1 MADRNLNIR
10 VAFSAL
16 NNMSR
21 PVNAARQSAAALA
34 SQINQ
39 TKTSIKGL
47 ERQATSF
54 DRLTAANK
62 KTTEQLAQ
70 AKEQA
75 RQMAAAYGPLR
86 QRSAEQVAAL
96 NQQRVA
102 IRQLTQQQKGEQTQL
117 NQLRASFY
125 SEGIAISSASRAT
138 EQINQRTAQYNRQ
151 LAEQQRRLD
160 AVNQAQARYSRAK
173 ETGEKM
179 MSGGMKT
186 AAVGAATL
194 APVAAA
200 VKSYSSLEDAMKGVA
215 KQVNGLRDDSG
226 NRTPQYEEMQ
236 RAIMDA
242 SEKLPMANGAVD
254 YAALVEGGARMG
266 VANSDDPWEK
276 QKADLLAFASMA
288 AKASVAFEL
297 PADQLSESLG
307 KIAGLY
313 KIPTQNIEQL
323 GDAINYLDD
332 NAKSK
337 GSDIIDVLQRVGG
350 LASQLDY
357 KQAAALGSTFLTLGS
372 PAEVAASA
380 TNAMVRELSIA
391 TVQSDKFL
399 GALDEIGVNAERVQ
413 KSMSVD
419 AMGTII
425 SVLEASKKL
434 APDKQVANLTQIFGK
449 EFGDDAQK
457 LANNLPELRR
467 QIELTQGAAAKGSM
481 NRESDINKA
490 SLSAQWQL
498 TKTGAVNA
506 FSSAGETLREP
517 LMDIMLTVSKVVGSV
532 RRWVEANPAL
542 VGSIMKVTAAIGAL
556 LVVVGGLMLSIGA
569 VLGPMALVRL
579 SFTTLAGSGGVT
591 PLIGSLG
598 KLSSTLRGL
607 IPSLSGVGRSIKD
620 WPALFRSAASGITQF
635 SKQAIGGL
643 NTALMALSR
652 GAVAAGQGLFT
663 LFTRPMTAITW
674 LGNGLRTLATSG
686 FGALLNVGRTVM
698 MALGGGLSL
707 LLSPIG
713 ILVIALSAAAIA
725 VIKFWEPIKAF
736 FTGFYT
742 GLMSGLQ
749 PLTSAFSTAF
759 APLAPLFDSIGNAV
773 GGVWEWFTKL
783 FEPIQ
788 FSNEALA
795 SCTSAG
801 ETFGKVVGNAL
812 SALTPIIEGIA
823 RGIGWV
829 LEKLGAIPDATKA
842 AQQAAESMHKDPVV
856 WEWDPQQKKMVKK
869 GWNWSP
875 KDDQQKKTN
884 QKQQQAIDQQKKQ
897 ESLINSLKGPANIV
911 PKMSSSLDKI
921 ATNTTEKKDG
931 PGEIVFKNK
940 QPYIPIRGGYSE
952 PLKQAQRQLPSLT
965 DWVTQQAGSLI
976 ASVTPWQVEK
986 PAARV
991 PVSASPSAASVA
1003 ALMPAPGG
1011 DVYNLSF
1018 DFSGQKLDEESIIRR
1033 VREELALAKQQA
1045 DRRKRS
1051 QLIDHV

>member
-96 NQQRVA
+96 NQQRAA

-179 MSGGMKT
+179 TSGGMKT

-254 YAALVEGGARMG
+254 YASLVEGGARMG
-266 VANSDDPWEK
+266 VANSDDPWQK
-276 QKADLLAFASMA
+276 QKADLLSFASMA

-357 KQAAALGSTFLTLGS
+357 KQAAALGSTFLTLGT

-391 TVQSDKFL
+391 TVQGKNFMQGLDAL
-399 GALDEIGVNAERVQ
+399 GLSAEKVQ

-434 APDKQVANLTQIFGK
+434 APDQQVANLTQIFGK

-506 FSSAGETLREP
+506 FSSAGETLRDP

-556 LVVVGGLMLSIGA
+556 LVVMGGLMLSIGA

-579 SFTTLAGSGGVT
+579 SFTSLAGEGGIARLTGGVMRLGGAFQWLAGSPMQALLSAGRMVFG
-591 PLIGSLG
+591 PLI
-598 KLSSTLRGL
+598 TLLAGISAPVWGL
-607 IPSLSGVGRSIKD
+607 I
-620 WPALFRSAASGITQF
+620 ALF
-635 SKQAIGGL
+635 
-643 NTALMALSR
+643 
-652 GAVAAGQGLFT
+652 
-663 LFTRPMTAITW
+663 
-674 LGNGLRTLATSG
+674 
-686 FGALLNVGRTVM
+686 
-698 MALGGGLSL
+698 
-707 LLSPIG
+707 
-713 ILVIALSAAAIA
+713 AAAAVA
-725 VIKFWEPIKAF
+725 VIKFWEPIQAF
-736 FTGFYT
+736 FTGFFNGIMT
-742 GLMSGLQ
+742 GLQ
-749 PLTSAFSTAF
+749 PVFDAFNAVF
-759 APLAPLFDSIGNAV
+759 APLAPIFDAIGSAIS
-773 GGVWEWFTKL
+773 GVWDWFTKL
-783 FEPIQ
+783 LEPIK
-788 FSNEALA
+788 FSSDALET
-795 SCTSAG
+795 CTTVG
-801 ETFGKVVGNAL
+801 ETFGRVLGTAISGLLWPLQKL
-812 SALTPIIEGIA
+812 MEGV
-823 RGIGWV
+823 GWV
-829 LEKLGAIPDATKA
+829 LEKLDLIPAGLDAANAK
-842 AQQAAESMHKDPVV
+842 AESLKKDPVV

-869 GWNWSP
+869 DWHWSP
-875 KDDQQKKTN
+875 DKPN
-884 QKQQQAIDQQKKQ
+884 QPKPPKPPITPKPVGIPDLMGAPN
-897 ESLINSLKGPANIV
+897 LT
-911 PKMSSSLDKI
+911 PKMSKSLDKI
-921 ATNTTEKKDG
+921 ADNTGKMAAKDG

-965 DWVTQQAGSLI
+965 DWVTQQTGSLI

-1011 DVYNLSF
+1011 DVYNLNF
-1018 DFSGQKLDEESIIRR
+1018 DFSGQKLDEETIIRR

-1051 QLIDHV
+1051 QLTDHV

>member
-96 NQQRVA
+96 NQQRAA

-179 MSGGMKT
+179 TSGGMKT

-266 VANSDDPWEK
+266 VANSDDPWQK

-399 GALDEIGVNAERVQ
+399 GALDEIGVNAEKVQ

-481 NRESDINKA
+481 NRESDINKD

-556 LVVVGGLMLSIGA
+556 LVVVGGLMLTIGA

-663 LFTRPMTAITW
+663 IFARPMTAITW

-725 VIKFWEPIKAF
+725 VIKFREPIKAF

-788 FSNEALA
+788 FSSEALA

-991 PVSASPSAASVA
+991 PVSVSPSASSVA

-1011 DVYNLSF
+1011 DVYNLNF
-1018 DFSGQKLDEESIIRR
+1018 DFSGQKLDEETIIRR

-1051 QLIDHV
+1051 QLTDHV

>member
-96 NQQRVA
+96 NQQRAA

-399 GALDEIGVNAERVQ
+399 GALDEIGVNAEKVQ

-579 SFTTLAGSGGVT
+579 SFTTLAGEGGIARLTGGVMRLGGAFQWLAGSPMQALLSAGRMVFG
-591 PLIGSLG
+591 PLI
-598 KLSSTLRGL
+598 TLLAGISAPVWGL
-607 IPSLSGVGRSIKD
+607 I
-620 WPALFRSAASGITQF
+620 ALF
-635 SKQAIGGL
+635 
-643 NTALMALSR
+643 
-652 GAVAAGQGLFT
+652 
-663 LFTRPMTAITW
+663 
-674 LGNGLRTLATSG
+674 
-686 FGALLNVGRTVM
+686 
-698 MALGGGLSL
+698 
-707 LLSPIG
+707 
-713 ILVIALSAAAIA
+713 AAAAVA
-725 VIKFWEPIKAF
+725 VIKFWEPIQAF
-736 FTGFYT
+736 FTGFFNGIMT
-742 GLMSGLQ
+742 GLQ
-749 PLTSAFSTAF
+749 PVFDAFNAVF
-759 APLAPLFDSIGNAV
+759 APLAPIFDAIGSAIS
-773 GGVWEWFTKL
+773 GVWDWFTKL
-783 FEPIQ
+783 LEPIK
-788 FSNEALA
+788 FSSDALET
-795 SCTSAG
+795 CTTVG
-801 ETFGKVVGNAL
+801 ETFGRVLGTAISGLLWPLQKL
-812 SALTPIIEGIA
+812 MEGV
-823 RGIGWV
+823 GWV
-829 LEKLGAIPDATKA
+829 LEKLDLIPAGLDAANAK
-842 AQQAAESMHKDPVV
+842 AESLKKDPVV

-869 GWNWSP
+869 DWHWSP
-875 KDDQQKKTN
+875 DKPN
-884 QKQQQAIDQQKKQ
+884 QPKPPKPPITPKPVGIPDLMGAPN
-897 ESLINSLKGPANIV
+897 LT
-911 PKMSSSLDKI
+911 PKMSKSLDKI
-921 ATNTTEKKDG
+921 ADNTGKMAAKDG

-1011 DVYNLSF
+1011 DVYNLNF
-1018 DFSGQKLDEESIIRR
+1018 DFSGQKLDEETIIRR

-1051 QLIDHV
+1051 QLTDNV

>member
-96 NQQRVA
+96 NQQRAA

-125 SEGIAISSASRAT
+125 SEGIAIRSASRAT

-276 QKADLLAFASMA
+276 QKADLLSFASMA

-399 GALDEIGVNAERVQ
+399 GALDEIGVNAEKVQ

-506 FSSAGETLREP
+506 LSSAGETLREP

-556 LVVVGGLMLSIGA
+556 LVVVGGLMLTIGA

-663 LFTRPMTAITW
+663 LITRPMTAITW

-783 FEPIQ
+783 FEPIH
-788 FSNEALA
+788 FSSEALA

-991 PVSASPSAASVA
+991 PVSVSPSASSVA

-1011 DVYNLSF
+1011 DVYNLNF
-1018 DFSGQKLDEESIIRR
+1018 DFSGQKLDEETIIRR

-1051 QLIDHV
+1051 QLTDHV

>member
-21 PVNAARQSAAALA
+21 PVNAARQSAAALT

-96 NQQRVA
+96 NQQRAA

-276 QKADLLAFASMA
+276 QKADLLAFAGMA

-357 KQAAALGSTFLTLGS
+357 KQAAALGSTFLTLGT

-391 TVQSDKFL
+391 TVQGKNFMQGLDAL
-399 GALDEIGVNAERVQ
+399 GLSAEKVQ

-434 APDKQVANLTQIFGK
+434 APDQQVANLTQIFGK

-506 FSSAGETLREP
+506 FSSAGETLRDP

-579 SFTTLAGSGGVT
+579 SFTTLAGEGGIARLTGGVMRLGGAFQWLAGSPMQALLSAGRMVFG
-591 PLIGSLG
+591 PLI
-598 KLSSTLRGL
+598 TLLAGISAPVWGL
-607 IPSLSGVGRSIKD
+607 I
-620 WPALFRSAASGITQF
+620 ALF
-635 SKQAIGGL
+635 
-643 NTALMALSR
+643 
-652 GAVAAGQGLFT
+652 
-663 LFTRPMTAITW
+663 
-674 LGNGLRTLATSG
+674 
-686 FGALLNVGRTVM
+686 
-698 MALGGGLSL
+698 
-707 LLSPIG
+707 
-713 ILVIALSAAAIA
+713 AAAAVA
-725 VIKFWEPIKAF
+725 VIKFWQPIKAF
-736 FTGFYT
+736 FSGFFT
-742 GLMSGLQ
+742 GLMAGLQ
-749 PLTSAFSTAF
+749 PITQAFNAVF
-759 APLAPLFDSIGNAV
+759 APLAPIFDSIGNAIS
-773 GGVWEWFTKL
+773 GVWEWFTKL
-783 FEPIQ
+783 LEPIQ
-788 FSNEALA
+788 FSSEALA

-801 ETFGKVVGNAL
+801 ETFGKVVGGAI
-812 SALTPIIEGIA
+812 SALTLPIQAVAKGL
-823 RGIGWV
+823 GWI
-829 LEKLGAIPDATKA
+829 LEKLGAIPDAAKA
-842 AQQAAESMHKDPVV
+842 AQQVAQQMTPEAVNNLADRVNAFSGDVQAVAKESKKAEEK
-856 WEWDPQQKKMVKK
+856 
-869 GWNWSP
+869 
-875 KDDQQKKTN
+875 KKT
-884 QKQQQAIDQQKKQ
+884 DEQKKQ
-897 ESLINSLKGPANIV
+897 DNLINSLKGPANIV

-940 QPYIPIRGGYSE
+940 QSYIPIRGGYSE

-1011 DVYNLSF
+1011 DVYHLNF
-1018 DFSGQKLDEESIIRR
+1018 DFSGQKLDEETIIRR

>member
-788 FSNEALA
+788 FSSEALA

>member
-96 NQQRVA
+96 NQQRAA

-276 QKADLLAFASMA
+276 QKADLLSFASMA

-357 KQAAALGSTFLTLGS
+357 RQAAALGSTFLTLGS

-399 GALDEIGVNAERVQ
+399 GALDEIGVNAEKVQ

-579 SFTTLAGSGGVT
+579 SFTTLAGEGGIARLTGGVMRLGGAFQWLAGSPMQALLSVGRMVFG
-591 PLIGSLG
+591 PLI
-598 KLSSTLRGL
+598 TLLAGISAPVWGL
-607 IPSLSGVGRSIKD
+607 I
-620 WPALFRSAASGITQF
+620 ALF
-635 SKQAIGGL
+635 
-643 NTALMALSR
+643 
-652 GAVAAGQGLFT
+652 
-663 LFTRPMTAITW
+663 
-674 LGNGLRTLATSG
+674 
-686 FGALLNVGRTVM
+686 
-698 MALGGGLSL
+698 
-707 LLSPIG
+707 
-713 ILVIALSAAAIA
+713 AAAAVA
-725 VIKFWEPIKAF
+725 VIKFWQPIKAF
-736 FTGFYT
+736 FSGFFT
-742 GLMSGLQ
+742 GLMAGLQ
-749 PLTSAFSTAF
+749 PITQAFNAVF
-759 APLAPLFDSIGNAV
+759 APLAPIFNSIGNAIS
-773 GGVWEWFTKL
+773 GVWEWFTKL
-783 FEPIQ
+783 LEPIQ
-788 FSNEALA
+788 FSSEALA

-801 ETFGKVVGNAL
+801 ETFGKVVGAAI
-812 SALTPIIEGIA
+812 SALTLPIQAVAKGL
-823 RGIGWV
+823 GWI
-829 LEKLGAIPDATKA
+829 LEKLGAIPDAAKA
-842 AQQAAESMHKDPVV
+842 AQQVAQQMTPEAVNNLADRVNAFSGDVQAVAKESKKAEEK
-856 WEWDPQQKKMVKK
+856 
-869 GWNWSP
+869 
-875 KDDQQKKTN
+875 KKT
-884 QKQQQAIDQQKKQ
+884 DEQKKQ
-897 ESLINSLKGPANIV
+897 DNLINSLKGPANIV
-911 PKMSSSLDKI
+911 PKMSTSLDKI

-1011 DVYNLSF
+1011 DVYNLNF
-1018 DFSGQKLDEESIIRR
+1018 DFSGQKLDEETIIRR

-1051 QLIDHV
+1051 QLTDHV

>member
-1 MADRNLNIR
+1 
-10 VAFSAL
+10 
-16 NNMSR
+16 
-21 PVNAARQSAAALA
+21 
-34 SQINQ
+34 
-39 TKTSIKGL
+39 
-47 ERQATSF
+47 
-54 DRLTAANK
+54 
-62 KTTEQLAQ
+62 
-70 AKEQA
+70 
-75 RQMAAAYGPLR
+75 MAAAYGPLR

-96 NQQRVA
+96 NQQRAA

-194 APVAAA
+194 VPVAAA

-266 VANSDDPWEK
+266 VANSDDPWQK
-276 QKADLLAFASMA
+276 QKADLLSFASMA

-357 KQAAALGSTFLTLGS
+357 KQAAALGSTFLTLGT

-391 TVQSDKFL
+391 TVQGKNFMQGLDAL
-399 GALDEIGVNAERVQ
+399 GLSAEKVQ

-434 APDKQVANLTQIFGK
+434 APDQQVANLTQIFGK

-506 FSSAGETLREP
+506 FSSAGETLRDP

-556 LVVVGGLMLSIGA
+556 LVVMGGLMLSIGA

-579 SFTTLAGSGGVT
+579 SFTSLAGEGGIARLTGGVMRLGGAFQWLAGSPMQALLSAGRMVFG
-591 PLIGSLG
+591 PLI
-598 KLSSTLRGL
+598 TLLAGISAPVWGL
-607 IPSLSGVGRSIKD
+607 I
-620 WPALFRSAASGITQF
+620 ALFA
-635 SKQAIGGL
+635 
-643 NTALMALSR
+643 
-652 GAVAAGQGLFT
+652 AVA
-663 LFTRPMTAITW
+663 
-674 LGNGLRTLATSG
+674 
-686 FGALLNVGRTVM
+686 V
-698 MALGGGLSL
+698 
-707 LLSPIG
+707 
-713 ILVIALSAAAIA
+713 A
-725 VIKFWEPIKAF
+725 VIKFWQPIKAF
-736 FTGFYT
+736 FSGFFT
-742 GLMSGLQ
+742 GLMAGLQ
-749 PLTSAFSTAF
+749 PITQSFNAVF
-759 APLAPLFDSIGNAV
+759 APLAPIFNSIGNAIS
-773 GGVWEWFTKL
+773 GVWEWFTKL
-783 FEPIQ
+783 LEPIQ
-788 FSNEALA
+788 FSSEALA

-801 ETFGKVVGNAL
+801 ETFGKVVGAAI
-812 SALTPIIEGIA
+812 SALTLPIQAVAKGL
-823 RGIGWV
+823 GWI
-829 LEKLGAIPDATKA
+829 LEKLGAIPDAAKA
-842 AQQAAESMHKDPVV
+842 AQQVAQQMTPEAVNNLADRVNAFSGDVQAVAKESKKAEEK
-856 WEWDPQQKKMVKK
+856 
-869 GWNWSP
+869 
-875 KDDQQKKTN
+875 KKT
-884 QKQQQAIDQQKKQ
+884 DEQKKQ
-897 ESLINSLKGPANIV
+897 DNLINSLKGPANIV
-911 PKMSSSLDKI
+911 PKMSNSLDKI

-986 PAARV
+986 PAARM

-1011 DVYNLSF
+1011 DVYNFNF
-1018 DFSGQKLDEESIIRR
+1018 DFSGQKLDEETIIRR

-1051 QLIDHV
+1051 QLTDHV

>member
-86 QRSAEQVAAL
+86 QRSAEQVSAL
-96 NQQRVA
+96 NQQRAA

-179 MSGGMKT
+179 TSGGMKT

-266 VANSDDPWEK
+266 VANSDDPWQK
-276 QKADLLAFASMA
+276 QKADLLSFASMA

-357 KQAAALGSTFLTLGS
+357 KQAAALGSTFLTLGT

-391 TVQSDKFL
+391 TVQGKNFMQGLDAL
-399 GALDEIGVNAERVQ
+399 GLSAEKVQ

-434 APDKQVANLTQIFGK
+434 APDQQVANLTQIFGK

-506 FSSAGETLREP
+506 FSSAGETLRDP

-556 LVVVGGLMLSIGA
+556 LVVMGGLMLSIGA

-579 SFTTLAGSGGVT
+579 SFTSLAGEGGIARLTGGVMRLGGAFQWLAGSPMQALLSAGRMVFG
-591 PLIGSLG
+591 PLI
-598 KLSSTLRGL
+598 TLLAGISAPVWGL
-607 IPSLSGVGRSIKD
+607 I
-620 WPALFRSAASGITQF
+620 ALFA
-635 SKQAIGGL
+635 
-643 NTALMALSR
+643 
-652 GAVAAGQGLFT
+652 AVA
-663 LFTRPMTAITW
+663 
-674 LGNGLRTLATSG
+674 
-686 FGALLNVGRTVM
+686 V
-698 MALGGGLSL
+698 
-707 LLSPIG
+707 
-713 ILVIALSAAAIA
+713 A
-725 VIKFWEPIKAF
+725 VIKFWQPIKAF
-736 FTGFYT
+736 FSGFFT
-742 GLMSGLQ
+742 GLMAGLQ
-749 PLTSAFSTAF
+749 PITQSFNAVF
-759 APLAPLFDSIGNAV
+759 APLAPIFNSIGNAIS
-773 GGVWEWFTKL
+773 GVWEWFTKL
-783 FEPIQ
+783 LEPIQ
-788 FSNEALA
+788 FSSEALA

-801 ETFGKVVGNAL
+801 ETFGKVVGAAI
-812 SALTPIIEGIA
+812 SALTLPIQAVAKGL
-823 RGIGWV
+823 GWI
-829 LEKLGAIPDATKA
+829 LEKLGAIPDAAKA
-842 AQQAAESMHKDPVV
+842 AQQVAQQMTPEAVNNLADRVNAFSGDVQAVAKESKKAEEK
-856 WEWDPQQKKMVKK
+856 
-869 GWNWSP
+869 
-875 KDDQQKKTN
+875 KKT
-884 QKQQQAIDQQKKQ
+884 DEQKKQ
-897 ESLINSLKGPANIV
+897 DNLINSLKGPANIV
-911 PKMSSSLDKI
+911 PKMSNSLDKI

-986 PAARV
+986 PAARM

-1011 DVYNLSF
+1011 DVYNLNF
-1018 DFSGQKLDEESIIRR
+1018 DFSGQKLDEETIIRR

-1051 QLIDHV
+1051 QLTDHV

>member
-47 ERQATSF
+47 ERQAASF

-86 QRSAEQVAAL
+86 QRSVEQVAAL
-96 NQQRVA
+96 NQQRAA

-266 VANSDDPWEK
+266 VANSDDPWQK
-276 QKADLLAFASMA
+276 QKADLLSFASMA

-357 KQAAALGSTFLTLGS
+357 RQAAALGSTFLTLGT

-391 TVQSDKFL
+391 TVQGKNFMQGLDAL
-399 GALDEIGVNAERVQ
+399 GLSAEKVQ

-434 APDKQVANLTQIFGK
+434 APDQQVANLTQIFGK

-506 FSSAGETLREP
+506 FSSAGETLRDP

-579 SFTTLAGSGGVT
+579 SFTTLAGEGGIARLTGGVMRLGGAFQWLAGSPMQSLLSVGRMVFG
-591 PLIGSLG
+591 PLI
-598 KLSSTLRGL
+598 TLLAGISAPVWGL
-607 IPSLSGVGRSIKD
+607 I
-620 WPALFRSAASGITQF
+620 ALFA
-635 SKQAIGGL
+635 
-643 NTALMALSR
+643 
-652 GAVAAGQGLFT
+652 AVA
-663 LFTRPMTAITW
+663 
-674 LGNGLRTLATSG
+674 
-686 FGALLNVGRTVM
+686 V
-698 MALGGGLSL
+698 
-707 LLSPIG
+707 
-713 ILVIALSAAAIA
+713 A
-725 VIKFWEPIKAF
+725 VIKFWQPIKAF
-736 FTGFYT
+736 FSGFFT
-742 GLMSGLQ
+742 GLMAGLQ
-749 PLTSAFSTAF
+749 PITQAFNAVF
-759 APLAPLFDSIGNAV
+759 APLAPIFDSIGNAIS
-773 GGVWEWFTKL
+773 GVWEWFTKL
-783 FEPIQ
+783 LEPIQ
-788 FSNEALA
+788 FSSEALA

-801 ETFGKVVGNAL
+801 ETFGKVVGAAI
-812 SALTPIIEGIA
+812 SALTLPIQGVA
-823 RGIGWV
+823 KGLGWI
-829 LEKLGAIPDATKA
+829 LEKLGAIPDAAKA
-842 AQQAAESMHKDPVV
+842 AQQVAQQMTPEAVNNLADRFTTFAGDVQAITKESKKAEEK
-856 WEWDPQQKKMVKK
+856 
-869 GWNWSP
+869 
-875 KDDQQKKTN
+875 KKT
-884 QKQQQAIDQQKKQ
+884 DEQKKQ
-897 ESLINSLKGPANIV
+897 DNLINSLKGPANIV

-952 PLKQAQRQLPSLT
+952 PLKQAQHQLPSLT
-965 DWVTQQAGSLI
+965 DWVTQQTGSLI

-1003 ALMPAPGG
+1003 ALMPAQGG
-1011 DVYNLSF
+1011 DMFNIEINI
-1018 DFSGQKLDEESIIRR
+1018 SGSGMDDQKLAQRI
-1033 VREELALAKQQA
+1033 REELTIAIQQA

-1051 QLIDHV
+1051 QLTDHA

>member
-96 NQQRVA
+96 NQQRAA

-179 MSGGMKT
+179 MSWGMKT

-194 APVAAA
+194 VPVAAA

-266 VANSDDPWEK
+266 VANSDDPWQK
-276 QKADLLAFASMA
+276 QKADLLSFASMA

-357 KQAAALGSTFLTLGS
+357 KQAAALGSTFLTLGT

-391 TVQSDKFL
+391 TVQGKNFMQGLDAL
-399 GALDEIGVNAERVQ
+399 GLSAEKVQ

-434 APDKQVANLTQIFGK
+434 APDQQVANLTQIFGK

-506 FSSAGETLREP
+506 FSSAGETLRDP

-556 LVVVGGLMLSIGA
+556 LVVMGGLMLSIGA

-579 SFTTLAGSGGVT
+579 SFTSLAGEGGIARLTGGVMRLGGAFQWLAGSPMQALLSAGRMVFG
-591 PLIGSLG
+591 PLI
-598 KLSSTLRGL
+598 TLLAGISAPVWGL
-607 IPSLSGVGRSIKD
+607 I
-620 WPALFRSAASGITQF
+620 ALFA
-635 SKQAIGGL
+635 
-643 NTALMALSR
+643 
-652 GAVAAGQGLFT
+652 AVA
-663 LFTRPMTAITW
+663 
-674 LGNGLRTLATSG
+674 
-686 FGALLNVGRTVM
+686 V
-698 MALGGGLSL
+698 
-707 LLSPIG
+707 
-713 ILVIALSAAAIA
+713 A
-725 VIKFWEPIKAF
+725 VIKFWQPIKAF
-736 FTGFYT
+736 FSGFFT
-742 GLMSGLQ
+742 GLMAGLQ
-749 PLTSAFSTAF
+749 PITQSFNAVF
-759 APLAPLFDSIGNAV
+759 APLAPIFNSIGNAIS
-773 GGVWEWFTKL
+773 GVWEWFTKL
-783 FEPIQ
+783 LEPIQ
-788 FSNEALA
+788 FSSEALA

-801 ETFGKVVGNAL
+801 ETFGKVVGAAI
-812 SALTPIIEGIA
+812 SALTLPIQAVAKGL
-823 RGIGWV
+823 GWI
-829 LEKLGAIPDATKA
+829 LEKLGAIPDAAKA
-842 AQQAAESMHKDPVV
+842 AQQVAQQMTPEAVNNLADRVNAFSGDVQAVAKESKKAEEK
-856 WEWDPQQKKMVKK
+856 
-869 GWNWSP
+869 
-875 KDDQQKKTN
+875 KKT
-884 QKQQQAIDQQKKQ
+884 DEQKKQ
-897 ESLINSLKGPANIV
+897 DNLINSLKGPANIV
-911 PKMSSSLDKI
+911 PKMSNSLDKI

-965 DWVTQQAGSLI
+965 DWVTQQTGSLI

-1011 DVYNLSF
+1011 DVYNLNF
-1018 DFSGQKLDEESIIRR
+1018 DFSGQKLDEETIIRR

-1051 QLIDHV
+1051 QLTDHV

>member
-96 NQQRVA
+96 NQQRAA

-357 KQAAALGSTFLTLGS
+357 KQAAALGSTFLTLGT

-391 TVQSDKFL
+391 TVQGKNFMQGLDAL
-399 GALDEIGVNAERVQ
+399 GLSAEKVQ

-434 APDKQVANLTQIFGK
+434 APDQQVANLTQIFGK

-579 SFTTLAGSGGVT
+579 SFTTLAGEGGIARLTGGVMRLGGAFQWLAGSPMQALLSAGRMVFG
-591 PLIGSLG
+591 PLI
-598 KLSSTLRGL
+598 TLLAGISAPVWGL
-607 IPSLSGVGRSIKD
+607 I
-620 WPALFRSAASGITQF
+620 ALF
-635 SKQAIGGL
+635 
-643 NTALMALSR
+643 
-652 GAVAAGQGLFT
+652 
-663 LFTRPMTAITW
+663 
-674 LGNGLRTLATSG
+674 
-686 FGALLNVGRTVM
+686 
-698 MALGGGLSL
+698 
-707 LLSPIG
+707 
-713 ILVIALSAAAIA
+713 AAAAVA
-725 VIKFWEPIKAF
+725 VIKFWEPIQAF
-736 FTGFYT
+736 FTGFFNGIMT
-742 GLMSGLQ
+742 GLQ
-749 PLTSAFSTAF
+749 PVLDAFNAVF
-759 APLAPLFDSIGNAV
+759 APLAPIFDAIGSAIS
-773 GGVWEWFTKL
+773 GVWDWFTKL
-783 FEPIQ
+783 LEPIK
-788 FSNEALA
+788 FSSDALET
-795 SCTSAG
+795 CTTVG
-801 ETFGKVVGNAL
+801 ETFGRVLGTAISGLLWPLQKL
-812 SALTPIIEGIA
+812 MEGV
-823 RGIGWV
+823 GWV
-829 LEKLGAIPDATKA
+829 LEKLDLIPAGLDAANAK
-842 AQQAAESMHKDPVV
+842 AESLKKDPVV

-869 GWNWSP
+869 DWHWSP
-875 KDDQQKKTN
+875 DKPN
-884 QKQQQAIDQQKKQ
+884 QPKPPKPPITPKPVGIPDLMGAPN
-897 ESLINSLKGPANIV
+897 LT
-911 PKMSSSLDKI
+911 PKMSKSLDKI
-921 ATNTTEKKDG
+921 ADNTGKMAAKDG

-1011 DVYNLSF
+1011 DVYNLNF
-1018 DFSGQKLDEESIIRR
+1018 DFSGQKLDEETIIRR

-1051 QLIDHV
+1051 QLTDHV

>member
-96 NQQRVA
+96 NQQRAA

-179 MSGGMKT
+179 TSGGMKT

-266 VANSDDPWEK
+266 VANSDDPWQK
-276 QKADLLAFASMA
+276 QKADLLSFASMA

-357 KQAAALGSTFLTLGS
+357 KQAAALGSTFLTLGT

-391 TVQSDKFL
+391 TVQGKNFMQGLDAL
-399 GALDEIGVNAERVQ
+399 GLSAEKVQ

-434 APDKQVANLTQIFGK
+434 APDQQVANLTQIFGK

-506 FSSAGETLREP
+506 FSSAGETLRDP

-556 LVVVGGLMLSIGA
+556 LVVMGGLMLSIGA

-579 SFTTLAGSGGVT
+579 SFTSLAWEGGIARLTGGVMRLGGAFQWLAGSPMQALLSAGRMVFG
-591 PLIGSLG
+591 PLI
-598 KLSSTLRGL
+598 TLLAGISAPVWGL
-607 IPSLSGVGRSIKD
+607 I
-620 WPALFRSAASGITQF
+620 ALFA
-635 SKQAIGGL
+635 
-643 NTALMALSR
+643 
-652 GAVAAGQGLFT
+652 AVA
-663 LFTRPMTAITW
+663 
-674 LGNGLRTLATSG
+674 
-686 FGALLNVGRTVM
+686 V
-698 MALGGGLSL
+698 
-707 LLSPIG
+707 
-713 ILVIALSAAAIA
+713 A
-725 VIKFWEPIKAF
+725 VIKFWQPIKAF
-736 FTGFYT
+736 FSGFFT
-742 GLMSGLQ
+742 GLMAGLQ
-749 PLTSAFSTAF
+749 PITQSFNAVF
-759 APLAPLFDSIGNAV
+759 APLAPIFNSIGNAIS
-773 GGVWEWFTKL
+773 GVWEWFTKL
-783 FEPIQ
+783 LEPIQ
-788 FSNEALA
+788 FSSEALA

-801 ETFGKVVGNAL
+801 ETFGKVVGAAI
-812 SALTPIIEGIA
+812 SALTLPIQA
-823 RGIGWV
+823 VAKWLGWI
-829 LEKLGAIPDATKA
+829 LEKLGAIPDAAKA
-842 AQQAAESMHKDPVV
+842 AQQVAQQMTPEAVNNLADRVNAFSGDVQAVAKESKKAEEK
-856 WEWDPQQKKMVKK
+856 
-869 GWNWSP
+869 
-875 KDDQQKKTN
+875 KKT
-884 QKQQQAIDQQKKQ
+884 DEQKKQ
-897 ESLINSLKGPANIV
+897 DNLINSLKGPANIV
-911 PKMSSSLDKI
+911 PKMSNSLDKI

-986 PAARV
+986 PAARM

-1011 DVYNLSF
+1011 DVYNLNF
-1018 DFSGQKLDEESIIRR
+1018 DFSGQKLDEETIIRR

-1051 QLIDHV
+1051 QLTDHV

>member
-96 NQQRVA
+96 NQQRAA

-151 LAEQQRRLD
+151 LAEQQRRLE

-266 VANSDDPWEK
+266 VANSDDPWQK

-399 GALDEIGVNAERVQ
+399 GALDEIGVNAEKVQ

-498 TKTGAVNA
+498 TKTGAINA

-579 SFTTLAGSGGVT
+579 SFTTLAGEGGIARLTGGVMRLGGAFQWLAGSPMQSLLSVGRMVFG
-591 PLIGSLG
+591 PLI
-598 KLSSTLRGL
+598 TLLAGISAPVWGL
-607 IPSLSGVGRSIKD
+607 I
-620 WPALFRSAASGITQF
+620 ALFA
-635 SKQAIGGL
+635 
-643 NTALMALSR
+643 
-652 GAVAAGQGLFT
+652 AVA
-663 LFTRPMTAITW
+663 
-674 LGNGLRTLATSG
+674 
-686 FGALLNVGRTVM
+686 V
-698 MALGGGLSL
+698 
-707 LLSPIG
+707 
-713 ILVIALSAAAIA
+713 A
-725 VIKFWEPIKAF
+725 VIKFWQPIKAF
-736 FTGFYT
+736 FSGFFT
-742 GLMSGLQ
+742 GLMAGLQ
-749 PLTSAFSTAF
+749 PITQAFNAVF
-759 APLAPLFDSIGNAV
+759 APLAPIFDSIGNAIS
-773 GGVWEWFTKL
+773 GVWEWFTKL
-783 FEPIQ
+783 LEPIQ
-788 FSNEALA
+788 FSSEALA

-801 ETFGKVVGNAL
+801 ETFGKVVGAAI
-812 SALTPIIEGIA
+812 SALTLPIQGVA
-823 RGIGWV
+823 KGLGWI
-829 LEKLGAIPDATKA
+829 LEKLGAIPDAAKA
-842 AQQAAESMHKDPVV
+842 AQQVAQQMTPEAVNNLADRFTTFAGDVQAITKES
-856 WEWDPQQKKMVKK
+856 
-869 GWNWSP
+869 
-875 KDDQQKKTN
+875 KKTEE
-884 QKQQQAIDQQKKQ
+884 KKKTDEQKKQ
-897 ESLINSLKGPANIV
+897 DNLINSLKGPANIV
-911 PKMSSSLDKI
+911 PKMSNSLDKI

-1011 DVYNLSF
+1011 DVYNLNF
-1018 DFSGQKLDEESIIRR
+1018 DFSGQKLDEETIIRR

-1051 QLIDHV
+1051 QLTDHV

>member
-96 NQQRVA
+96 NQQRAA

-151 LAEQQRRLD
+151 LAEQQQRLD

-266 VANSDDPWEK
+266 VANSDDPWQK

-399 GALDEIGVNAERVQ
+399 GALDEIGVNAEKVQ

-532 RRWVEANPAL
+532 RRWIEANPAL

-579 SFTTLAGSGGVT
+579 SFTTLAGEGGIARLTGGVMRLGGAFQWLAGSPMQALLSAGRMVFG
-591 PLIGSLG
+591 PLI
-598 KLSSTLRGL
+598 TLLAGISAPVWGL
-607 IPSLSGVGRSIKD
+607 I
-620 WPALFRSAASGITQF
+620 ALF
-635 SKQAIGGL
+635 
-643 NTALMALSR
+643 
-652 GAVAAGQGLFT
+652 
-663 LFTRPMTAITW
+663 
-674 LGNGLRTLATSG
+674 
-686 FGALLNVGRTVM
+686 
-698 MALGGGLSL
+698 
-707 LLSPIG
+707 
-713 ILVIALSAAAIA
+713 AAAAVA
-725 VIKFWEPIKAF
+725 VIKFWQPIQAFFSGF
-736 FTGFYT
+736 FTG
-742 GLMSGLQ
+742 LMAGLQ
-749 PLTSAFSTAF
+749 PITQAFNAVF
-759 APLAPLFDSIGNAV
+759 APLAPIFDSIGNAIS
-773 GGVWEWFTKL
+773 GVWEWFTKL
-783 FEPIQ
+783 LEPIQ
-788 FSNEALA
+788 FSSEALA

-801 ETFGKVVGNAL
+801 ETFGKVVGAAI
-812 SALTPIIEGIA
+812 SALTLPIQA
-823 RGIGWV
+823 VANGIGWI

-952 PLKQAQRQLPSLT
+952 PLKQTQRQLPSLT

-986 PAARV
+986 PATRV

-1018 DFSGQKLDEESIIRR
+1018 DFSGQKLDEETIIRR

>member
-96 NQQRVA
+96 NQQRAA

-194 APVAAA
+194 VPVAAA

-266 VANSDDPWEK
+266 VANSDDPWQK
-276 QKADLLAFASMA
+276 QKADLLSFASMA

-357 KQAAALGSTFLTLGS
+357 KQAAALGSTFLTLGT

-391 TVQSDKFL
+391 TVQGKNFMQGLDAL
-399 GALDEIGVNAERVQ
+399 GLSAEKVQ

-434 APDKQVANLTQIFGK
+434 APDQQVANLTQIFGK

-506 FSSAGETLREP
+506 FSSAGETLRDP

-556 LVVVGGLMLSIGA
+556 LVVMGGLMLSIGA

-579 SFTTLAGSGGVT
+579 SFTSLAGEGGIARLTGGVMRLGDAFQWLAGSPMQALLSAGRMVFG
-591 PLIGSLG
+591 PLI
-598 KLSSTLRGL
+598 TLLAGISAPVWGL
-607 IPSLSGVGRSIKD
+607 I
-620 WPALFRSAASGITQF
+620 ALFA
-635 SKQAIGGL
+635 
-643 NTALMALSR
+643 
-652 GAVAAGQGLFT
+652 AVA
-663 LFTRPMTAITW
+663 
-674 LGNGLRTLATSG
+674 
-686 FGALLNVGRTVM
+686 V
-698 MALGGGLSL
+698 
-707 LLSPIG
+707 
-713 ILVIALSAAAIA
+713 A
-725 VIKFWEPIKAF
+725 VIKFWQPIKAF
-736 FTGFYT
+736 FSGFFT
-742 GLMSGLQ
+742 GLMAGLQ
-749 PLTSAFSTAF
+749 PITQSFNAVF
-759 APLAPLFDSIGNAV
+759 APLAPIFNSIGNAIS
-773 GGVWEWFTKL
+773 GVWEWFTKL
-783 FEPIQ
+783 LEPIQ
-788 FSNEALA
+788 FSSEALA

-801 ETFGKVVGNAL
+801 ETFGKVVGAAI
-812 SALTPIIEGIA
+812 SALTLPIQAVAKGL
-823 RGIGWV
+823 GWI
-829 LEKLGAIPDATKA
+829 LEKLGAIPDAAKA
-842 AQQAAESMHKDPVV
+842 AQQVAQQMTPEAVNNLADRVNAFSGDVQAVAKESKKAEEK
-856 WEWDPQQKKMVKK
+856 
-869 GWNWSP
+869 
-875 KDDQQKKTN
+875 KKT
-884 QKQQQAIDQQKKQ
+884 DEQKKQ
-897 ESLINSLKGPANIV
+897 DNLINSLKGPANIV
-911 PKMSSSLDKI
+911 PKMSNSLDKI

-986 PAARV
+986 PAARM

-1011 DVYNLSF
+1011 DVYNLNF
-1018 DFSGQKLDEESIIRR
+1018 DFSGQKLDEETIIRR

-1051 QLIDHV
+1051 QLTDHV

>member
-86 QRSAEQVAAL
+86 QRSAEQIAAL
-96 NQQRVA
+96 NQQRAA

-266 VANSDDPWEK
+266 VANSDDPWQK

-399 GALDEIGVNAERVQ
+399 GALDEIGVNAEKVQ

-579 SFTTLAGSGGVT
+579 SFTTLAGEGGIARLTGGVMRLGGAFQWLAGSPMQALLSAGRMVFG
-591 PLIGSLG
+591 PLI
-598 KLSSTLRGL
+598 TLLAGISAPVWGL
-607 IPSLSGVGRSIKD
+607 I
-620 WPALFRSAASGITQF
+620 ALF
-635 SKQAIGGL
+635 
-643 NTALMALSR
+643 
-652 GAVAAGQGLFT
+652 
-663 LFTRPMTAITW
+663 
-674 LGNGLRTLATSG
+674 
-686 FGALLNVGRTVM
+686 
-698 MALGGGLSL
+698 
-707 LLSPIG
+707 
-713 ILVIALSAAAIA
+713 AAAAVA
-725 VIKFWEPIKAF
+725 VIKFWQPIKAF
-736 FTGFYT
+736 FSGFFT
-742 GLMSGLQ
+742 GLMAGLQ
-749 PLTSAFSTAF
+749 PITQAFNAVF
-759 APLAPLFDSIGNAV
+759 APLAPIFNSIGNAIS
-773 GGVWEWFTKL
+773 GVWEWFTKL
-783 FEPIQ
+783 LEPIQ
-788 FSNEALA
+788 FSSEALA

-801 ETFGKVVGNAL
+801 ETFGKVVGAAI
-812 SALTPIIEGIA
+812 SALTLPIQAVAKGL
-823 RGIGWV
+823 GWI
-829 LEKLGAIPDATKA
+829 LEKLGAIPDAAKA
-842 AQQAAESMHKDPVV
+842 AQQVAQQMTPEAVNNLADRVNAFSGDVQAVAKESKKAEEK
-856 WEWDPQQKKMVKK
+856 
-869 GWNWSP
+869 
-875 KDDQQKKTN
+875 KKT
-884 QKQQQAIDQQKKQ
+884 DEQKKQ
-897 ESLINSLKGPANIV
+897 DNLINSLKGPANIV
-911 PKMSSSLDKI
+911 PKMSTSLDKI

-986 PAARV
+986 PVARV
-991 PVSASPSAASVA
+991 PVSASPSASSVA

-1011 DVYNLSF
+1011 DVYNLNF
-1018 DFSGQKLDEESIIRR
+1018 DFSGQKLDEETIIRR

-1051 QLIDHV
+1051 QLTDHV

>member
-96 NQQRVA
+96 NQQRAA

-194 APVAAA
+194 VPVAAA

-215 KQVNGLRDDSG
+215 KQVIGLRDDSG
-226 NRTPQYEEMQ
+226 DRTPQYEEMQ

-266 VANSDDPWEK
+266 VANSDDPWQK
-276 QKADLLAFASMA
+276 QKADLLSFASMA

-357 KQAAALGSTFLTLGS
+357 KQAAALGSTFLTLGT

-391 TVQSDKFL
+391 TVQGKNFMQGLDAL
-399 GALDEIGVNAERVQ
+399 GLSAEKVQ

-434 APDKQVANLTQIFGK
+434 APDQQVANLTQIFGK

-481 NRESDINKA
+481 NRESDIN
-490 SLSAQWQL
+490 
-498 TKTGAVNA
+498 NI
-506 FSSAGETLREP
+506 P
-517 LMDIMLTVSKVVGSV
+517 
-532 RRWVEANPAL
+532 
-542 VGSIMKVTAAIGAL
+542 
-556 LVVVGGLMLSIGA
+556 
-569 VLGPMALVRL
+569 
-579 SFTTLAGSGGVT
+579 
-591 PLIGSLG
+591 
-598 KLSSTLRGL
+598 RG
-607 IPSLSGVGRSIKD
+607 
-620 WPALFRSAASGITQF
+620 
-635 SKQAIGGL
+635 
-643 NTALMALSR
+643 
-652 GAVAAGQGLFT
+652 
-663 LFTRPMTAITW
+663 
-674 LGNGLRTLATSG
+674 
-686 FGALLNVGRTVM
+686 
-698 MALGGGLSL
+698 
-707 LLSPIG
+707 
-713 ILVIALSAAAIA
+713 
-725 VIKFWEPIKAF
+725 
-736 FTGFYT
+736 
-742 GLMSGLQ
+742 
-749 PLTSAFSTAF
+749 
-759 APLAPLFDSIGNAV
+759 
-773 GGVWEWFTKL
+773 
-783 FEPIQ
+783 
-788 FSNEALA
+788 
-795 SCTSAG
+795 
-801 ETFGKVVGNAL
+801 
-812 SALTPIIEGIA
+812 
-823 RGIGWV
+823 
-829 LEKLGAIPDATKA
+829 
-842 AQQAAESMHKDPVV
+842 
-856 WEWDPQQKKMVKK
+856 
-869 GWNWSP
+869 
-875 KDDQQKKTN
+875 
-884 QKQQQAIDQQKKQ
+884 
-897 ESLINSLKGPANIV
+897 
-911 PKMSSSLDKI
+911 
-921 ATNTTEKKDG
+921 
-931 PGEIVFKNK
+931 
-940 QPYIPIRGGYSE
+940 
-952 PLKQAQRQLPSLT
+952 
-965 DWVTQQAGSLI
+965 
-976 ASVTPWQVEK
+976 K
-986 PAARV
+986 PA
-991 PVSASPSAASVA
+991 
-1003 ALMPAPGG
+1003 G
-1011 DVYNLSF
+1011 
-1018 DFSGQKLDEESIIRR
+1018 
-1033 VREELALAKQQA
+1033 
-1045 DRRKRS
+1045 
-1051 QLIDHV
+1051 

>member
-21 PVNAARQSAAALA
+21 PVSAARQSAAALA

-54 DRLTAANK
+54 DRLTAANR

-96 NQQRVA
+96 NQQRAA

-179 MSGGMKT
+179 MSGGMKA

-226 NRTPQYEEMQ
+226 NRTPLYEEMQ
-236 RAIMDA
+236 QAIKDA

-266 VANSDDPWEK
+266 VANSNDPWQK
-276 QKADLLAFASMA
+276 QKADLLSFASMA

-313 KIPTQNIEQL
+313 NIPVQNIEQL

-350 LASQLDY
+350 LANQLDY
-357 KQAAALGSTFLTLGS
+357 KQAAALGSTFLTLS
-372 PAEVAASA
+372 TPAEVAASA

-391 TVQSDKFL
+391 TVQGKSFMQGLDAL
-399 GALDEIGVNAERVQ
+399 GLSAEKVQ

-425 SVLEASKKL
+425 SVLEASQKL
-434 APDKQVANLTQIFGK
+434 GDNQVATLTQIFGK

-457 LANNLPELRR
+457 LANKLPELRR
-467 QIELTQGAAAKGSM
+467 QLELTQGVAAKGSM
-481 NRESDINKA
+481 QRESDINKD
-490 SLSAQWQL
+490 SLSSQWQL
-498 TKTGAVNA
+498 TKTGTLNA
-506 FSSAGETLREP
+506 LSAAGETLRDP

-579 SFTTLAGSGGVT
+579 SFTTLAGEGGIARLTGGVMRLGGAFQWLAGSPMQALLSAGRMVFG
-591 PLIGSLG
+591 PLI
-598 KLSSTLRGL
+598 TLLAGISAPVWGL
-607 IPSLSGVGRSIKD
+607 I
-620 WPALFRSAASGITQF
+620 ALF
-635 SKQAIGGL
+635 
-643 NTALMALSR
+643 
-652 GAVAAGQGLFT
+652 
-663 LFTRPMTAITW
+663 
-674 LGNGLRTLATSG
+674 
-686 FGALLNVGRTVM
+686 
-698 MALGGGLSL
+698 
-707 LLSPIG
+707 
-713 ILVIALSAAAIA
+713 AAAAVA
-725 VIKFWEPIKAF
+725 VIKFWQPIKAF
-736 FTGFYT
+736 FSGFFT
-742 GLMSGLQ
+742 GLMAGLQ
-749 PLTSAFSTAF
+749 PITQAFNAVF
-759 APLAPLFDSIGNAV
+759 APLAPIFDSIGNAIS
-773 GGVWEWFTKL
+773 GVWEWFTKL
-783 FEPIQ
+783 LEPIQ
-788 FSNEALA
+788 FSSEALA

-801 ETFGKVVGNAL
+801 ETFGKVVGGAI
-812 SALTPIIEGIA
+812 SALTLPIQAVAKGL
-823 RGIGWV
+823 GWI
-829 LEKLGAIPDATKA
+829 LEKLGAIPDAAKA
-842 AQQAAESMHKDPVV
+842 AQQVAQQMTPGAVNNLADRVNAFSGDVQAVAKESKKAEEK
-856 WEWDPQQKKMVKK
+856 
-869 GWNWSP
+869 
-875 KDDQQKKTN
+875 KKT
-884 QKQQQAIDQQKKQ
+884 DEQKKQ
-897 ESLINSLKGPANIV
+897 GNLINSLKGPANIV

-1011 DVYNLSF
+1011 DVYNLNF
-1018 DFSGQKLDEESIIRR
+1018 DFSGQKLDEETIIRR

-1051 QLIDHV
+1051 QLTDHV

>member
-96 NQQRVA
+96 NQQRAA

-125 SEGIAISSASRAT
+125 SEGIAISSASLAT

-266 VANSDDPWEK
+266 VANSDDPWKK

-357 KQAAALGSTFLTLGS
+357 KQAAALGSTFLTLGT

-391 TVQSDKFL
+391 TVQGKNFMQGLDAL
-399 GALDEIGVNAERVQ
+399 GLSAEKVQ

-434 APDKQVANLTQIFGK
+434 APDQQVANLTQIFGK

-506 FSSAGETLREP
+506 FSSAGETLRDP

-579 SFTTLAGSGGVT
+579 SFTTLAGEGGIARLTGGVMRLGGAFQWLAGSPMQALLSAGRMVFG
-591 PLIGSLG
+591 PLI
-598 KLSSTLRGL
+598 TLLAGISAPVWGL
-607 IPSLSGVGRSIKD
+607 I
-620 WPALFRSAASGITQF
+620 ALF
-635 SKQAIGGL
+635 
-643 NTALMALSR
+643 
-652 GAVAAGQGLFT
+652 
-663 LFTRPMTAITW
+663 
-674 LGNGLRTLATSG
+674 
-686 FGALLNVGRTVM
+686 
-698 MALGGGLSL
+698 
-707 LLSPIG
+707 
-713 ILVIALSAAAIA
+713 AAAAVA
-725 VIKFWEPIKAF
+725 VIKFWQPIKAF
-736 FTGFYT
+736 FSGFFT
-742 GLMSGLQ
+742 GLMAGLQ
-749 PLTSAFSTAF
+749 PITQAFNAVF
-759 APLAPLFDSIGNAV
+759 APLAPIFDSIGNAIS
-773 GGVWEWFTKL
+773 GVWEWFTKL
-783 FEPIQ
+783 LEPIQ
-788 FSNEALA
+788 FSSEALA
-795 SCTSAG
+795 SCTSVG
-801 ETFGKVVGNAL
+801 ETFGKMVGGAI
-812 SALTPIIEGIA
+812 SALTLPIQAVAKGL
-823 RGIGWV
+823 GWI
-829 LEKLGAIPDATKA
+829 LEKLGAIPDAAKA
-842 AQQAAESMHKDPVV
+842 AQQVAQQMTPEAVNNLADRVNAFSGDVQAVAKESKKAEEK
-856 WEWDPQQKKMVKK
+856 
-869 GWNWSP
+869 
-875 KDDQQKKTN
+875 KKT
-884 QKQQQAIDQQKKQ
+884 DEQKKQ
-897 ESLINSLKGPANIV
+897 DNLINSLKGPANIV
-911 PKMSSSLDKI
+911 PKMNSSLDKI
-921 ATNTTEKKDG
+921 ATHTTEKKDG

-952 PLKQAQRQLPSLT
+952 PIKQAQRQLPSLT

-976 ASVTPWQVEK
+976 SSVTPWQVEK
-986 PAARV
+986 PAARE

-1011 DVYNLSF
+1011 DVYNLNF
-1018 DFSGQKLDEESIIRR
+1018 DFSGQKLDEETIIRR

-1051 QLIDHV
+1051 QLTDHV

>member
-96 NQQRVA
+96 NQQRAA

-179 MSGGMKT
+179 TSGGMKT

-266 VANSDDPWEK
+266 VANSDDPWQK
-276 QKADLLAFASMA
+276 QKADLLSFASMA

-357 KQAAALGSTFLTLGS
+357 KQAAALGSTFLTLGT

-391 TVQSDKFL
+391 TVQGKNFMQGLDAL
-399 GALDEIGVNAERVQ
+399 GLSAEKVQ

-434 APDKQVANLTQIFGK
+434 APDQQVANLTQIFGK

-506 FSSAGETLREP
+506 FSSAGETLRDP

-556 LVVVGGLMLSIGA
+556 LVVMGGLMLSIGA

-579 SFTTLAGSGGVT
+579 SFTSLAGEGGIARLTGGVMRLGGAFQWLAGSPMQALLSAGRMVFG
-591 PLIGSLG
+591 PLI
-598 KLSSTLRGL
+598 TLLAGISAPVWGL
-607 IPSLSGVGRSIKD
+607 I
-620 WPALFRSAASGITQF
+620 ALFA
-635 SKQAIGGL
+635 
-643 NTALMALSR
+643 
-652 GAVAAGQGLFT
+652 AVA
-663 LFTRPMTAITW
+663 
-674 LGNGLRTLATSG
+674 
-686 FGALLNVGRTVM
+686 V
-698 MALGGGLSL
+698 
-707 LLSPIG
+707 
-713 ILVIALSAAAIA
+713 A
-725 VIKFWEPIKAF
+725 VIKFWQPIKAF
-736 FTGFYT
+736 FSGLFT
-742 GLMSGLQ
+742 GLMAGLQ
-749 PLTSAFSTAF
+749 PITQSFNAVF
-759 APLAPLFDSIGNAV
+759 APLAPIFNSIGNAIS
-773 GGVWEWFTKL
+773 GVWEWFTKL
-783 FEPIQ
+783 LEPIQ
-788 FSNEALA
+788 FSSEALA

-801 ETFGKVVGNAL
+801 ETFGKVVGAAI
-812 SALTPIIEGIA
+812 SALTLPIQAVAKGL
-823 RGIGWV
+823 GWI
-829 LEKLGAIPDATKA
+829 LEKLGAIPDAAKA
-842 AQQAAESMHKDPVV
+842 AQQVAQQMTPEAVNNLADRVNAFSGDVQAVAKESKKAEEK
-856 WEWDPQQKKMVKK
+856 
-869 GWNWSP
+869 
-875 KDDQQKKTN
+875 KKT
-884 QKQQQAIDQQKKQ
+884 DEQKKQ
-897 ESLINSLKGPANIV
+897 DNLINSLKGPANIV
-911 PKMSSSLDKI
+911 PKMSNSLDKI

-986 PAARV
+986 PAARM

-1011 DVYNLSF
+1011 DVYNLNF
-1018 DFSGQKLDEESIIRR
+1018 DFSGQKLDEETIIRR

-1051 QLIDHV
+1051 QLTDHV

>member
-96 NQQRVA
+96 NQQRAA

-179 MSGGMKT
+179 TSGGMKT

-226 NRTPQYEEMQ
+226 NRTPLYEEMQ
-236 RAIMDA
+236 QAIKDA

-266 VANSDDPWEK
+266 VANSNDPWQK
-276 QKADLLAFASMA
+276 QKADLLSFASMA

-313 KIPTQNIEQL
+313 NIPVQNIEQL

-350 LASQLDY
+350 LANQLDY
-357 KQAAALGSTFLTLGS
+357 KQAAALGSTFLTLGT

-391 TVQSDKFL
+391 TVQGKSFMQGLDAL
-399 GALDEIGVNAERVQ
+399 GLSAEKVQ

-425 SVLEASKKL
+425 SVLEASQKL
-434 APDKQVANLTQIFGK
+434 GDNQVATLTQIFGK

-457 LANNLPELRR
+457 LANKLPELRR
-467 QIELTQGAAAKGSM
+467 QLELTQGVAAKGSM
-481 NRESDINKA
+481 QRESDINKD
-490 SLSAQWQL
+490 SLSSQWQL
-498 TKTGAVNA
+498 TKTGTLNA
-506 FSSAGETLREP
+506 LSAAGETLRDP

-579 SFTTLAGSGGVT
+579 SFTTLAGEGGIARLTGGVMRLGGAFQWLAGSPMQALLSAGRMVFG
-591 PLIGSLG
+591 PLI
-598 KLSSTLRGL
+598 TLLAGISAPVWGL
-607 IPSLSGVGRSIKD
+607 I
-620 WPALFRSAASGITQF
+620 ALF
-635 SKQAIGGL
+635 
-643 NTALMALSR
+643 
-652 GAVAAGQGLFT
+652 
-663 LFTRPMTAITW
+663 
-674 LGNGLRTLATSG
+674 
-686 FGALLNVGRTVM
+686 
-698 MALGGGLSL
+698 
-707 LLSPIG
+707 
-713 ILVIALSAAAIA
+713 AAAAVA
-725 VIKFWEPIKAF
+725 VIKFWQPIKAF
-736 FTGFYT
+736 FSGFFT
-742 GLMSGLQ
+742 GLMAGLQ
-749 PLTSAFSTAF
+749 PITQAFNAVF
-759 APLAPLFDSIGNAV
+759 APLAPIFDSIGSAIS
-773 GGVWEWFTKL
+773 GVWEWFTKL
-783 FEPIQ
+783 LEPIQ
-788 FSNEALA
+788 FSSEALA

-801 ETFGKVVGNAL
+801 ETFGKVVGAAI
-812 SALTPIIEGIA
+812 SALTLPIQAVAKGL
-823 RGIGWV
+823 GWI
-829 LEKLGAIPDATKA
+829 LEKLGAIPDAAKA
-842 AQQAAESMHKDPVV
+842 AQQVAQQMTPEAVNNLADRVNAFSGDVQAVAKESKKAEEK
-856 WEWDPQQKKMVKK
+856 
-869 GWNWSP
+869 
-875 KDDQQKKTN
+875 KKT
-884 QKQQQAIDQQKKQ
+884 DEQKKQ
-897 ESLINSLKGPANIV
+897 DNLINSLKGPANIV

-986 PAARV
+986 PAARM

-1011 DVYNLSF
+1011 DVYNLNF
-1018 DFSGQKLDEESIIRR
+1018 DFSGQKLDEETIIRR

-1051 QLIDHV
+1051 QLTDHV

>member
-96 NQQRVA
+96 NQQRAA

-179 MSGGMKT
+179 MSGGMKS

-266 VANSDDPWEK
+266 VANIDDPWEK
-276 QKADLLAFASMA
+276 QKADLLSFASMA

-357 KQAAALGSTFLTLGS
+357 KQAAALGSTFLTLGT

-391 TVQSDKFL
+391 TVQGKNFMQGLDAL
-399 GALDEIGVNAERVQ
+399 GLSAEKVQ

-434 APDKQVANLTQIFGK
+434 APDQQVANLTQIFGK

-579 SFTTLAGSGGVT
+579 SFTTLAGEGGIARLTGGVMRLGGAFQWLAGSPMQALLSAGRMVFG
-591 PLIGSLG
+591 PLI
-598 KLSSTLRGL
+598 TLLAGISAPVWGL
-607 IPSLSGVGRSIKD
+607 I
-620 WPALFRSAASGITQF
+620 ALF
-635 SKQAIGGL
+635 
-643 NTALMALSR
+643 
-652 GAVAAGQGLFT
+652 
-663 LFTRPMTAITW
+663 
-674 LGNGLRTLATSG
+674 
-686 FGALLNVGRTVM
+686 
-698 MALGGGLSL
+698 
-707 LLSPIG
+707 
-713 ILVIALSAAAIA
+713 SAAAVA
-725 VIKFWEPIKAF
+725 VIKFWQPIKAF
-736 FTGFYT
+736 FSGFFT
-742 GLMSGLQ
+742 GLMAGLQ
-749 PLTSAFSTAF
+749 PITQAFNAVF
-759 APLAPLFDSIGNAV
+759 APLAPIFDSIGNAIS
-773 GGVWEWFTKL
+773 GVWEWFTKL
-783 FEPIQ
+783 LEPIQ
-788 FSNEALA
+788 FSSEALA

-801 ETFGKVVGNAL
+801 ETFGKVVGGAI
-812 SALTPIIEGIA
+812 SALTLPIQSVAKGL
-823 RGIGWV
+823 GWI
-829 LEKLGAIPDATKA
+829 LEKLGAIPDAAKA
-842 AQQAAESMHKDPVV
+842 AQQVAQQMTPEAVNNLADRVNAFSGDVQAVAKESKKAEEK
-856 WEWDPQQKKMVKK
+856 
-869 GWNWSP
+869 
-875 KDDQQKKTN
+875 KKT
-884 QKQQQAIDQQKKQ
+884 DEQKKQ
-897 ESLINSLKGPANIV
+897 DNLINSLKGPANIV

-1011 DVYNLSF
+1011 DVYNLNF
-1018 DFSGQKLDEESIIRR
+1018 DFSGQKLDEETIIRR

-1051 QLIDHV
+1051 QLTDHV

>member
-96 NQQRVA
+96 NQQRAA
-102 IRQLTQQQKGEQTQL
+102 IRQLTQQQRGEQTQL

-399 GALDEIGVNAERVQ
+399 GALDEIGVNAEKVQ

-579 SFTTLAGSGGVT
+579 SFTTLAGEGGIARLTGGVMRLGGAFQWLAGSPMQALLSAGRMVFG
-591 PLIGSLG
+591 PLI
-598 KLSSTLRGL
+598 TLLAGISAPVWGL
-607 IPSLSGVGRSIKD
+607 I
-620 WPALFRSAASGITQF
+620 ALF
-635 SKQAIGGL
+635 
-643 NTALMALSR
+643 
-652 GAVAAGQGLFT
+652 
-663 LFTRPMTAITW
+663 
-674 LGNGLRTLATSG
+674 
-686 FGALLNVGRTVM
+686 
-698 MALGGGLSL
+698 
-707 LLSPIG
+707 
-713 ILVIALSAAAIA
+713 AAAAVA
-725 VIKFWEPIKAF
+725 VIKFWQPIQAFFSGF
-736 FTGFYT
+736 FTG
-742 GLMSGLQ
+742 LMAGLQ
-749 PLTSAFSTAF
+749 PITQAFNAVF
-759 APLAPLFDSIGNAV
+759 APLAPIFDSIGNAIS
-773 GGVWEWFTKL
+773 GVWEWFTKL
-783 FEPIQ
+783 LEPIQ
-788 FSNEALA
+788 FSSEALA

-801 ETFGKVVGNAL
+801 ETFGKVVGAAI
-812 SALTPIIEGIA
+812 SALTLPIQA
-823 RGIGWV
+823 VANGIGWI

-921 ATNTTEKKDG
+921 AINTTEKKDG

-1011 DVYNLSF
+1011 DVYNLNF
-1018 DFSGQKLDEESIIRR
+1018 DFSGQKLDEETIIRR

-1051 QLIDHV
+1051 QLTDHV

>member
-96 NQQRVA
+96 NQQRAA

-276 QKADLLAFASMA
+276 QKADLLSFASMA

-399 GALDEIGVNAERVQ
+399 GALDEIGVNAEKVQ

-579 SFTTLAGSGGVT
+579 SFTTLAGEGGIARMTGGVMRLGGAFQWLAGSPMQALLSAGRMVFG
-591 PLIGSLG
+591 PLI
-598 KLSSTLRGL
+598 TLLAGISAPVWGL
-607 IPSLSGVGRSIKD
+607 I
-620 WPALFRSAASGITQF
+620 ALF
-635 SKQAIGGL
+635 
-643 NTALMALSR
+643 
-652 GAVAAGQGLFT
+652 
-663 LFTRPMTAITW
+663 
-674 LGNGLRTLATSG
+674 
-686 FGALLNVGRTVM
+686 
-698 MALGGGLSL
+698 
-707 LLSPIG
+707 
-713 ILVIALSAAAIA
+713 AAAAVA
-725 VIKFWEPIKAF
+725 VIKFWQPIQAFFSGF
-736 FTGFYT
+736 FTG
-742 GLMSGLQ
+742 LMAGLQ
-749 PLTSAFSTAF
+749 PITQAFNAVF
-759 APLAPLFDSIGNAV
+759 APLAPIFDSIGNAIS
-773 GGVWEWFTKL
+773 GVWEWFTKL
-783 FEPIQ
+783 LEPIQ
-788 FSNEALA
+788 FSSEALA

-801 ETFGKVVGNAL
+801 ETFGKVVGAAI
-812 SALTPIIEGIA
+812 SALTLPIQA
-823 RGIGWV
+823 VANGIGWI

-897 ESLINSLKGPANIV
+897 ENLLNSLKGPANIV

-1011 DVYNLSF
+1011 DVYNLNF
-1018 DFSGQKLDEESIIRR
+1018 DFSGQKLDEETIIRR

-1051 QLIDHV
+1051 QLTDHV

>member
-96 NQQRVA
+96 NQQRAA

-125 SEGIAISSASRAT
+125 SEGIAISSASLAT

-266 VANSDDPWEK
+266 VANSDDPWKK

-357 KQAAALGSTFLTLGS
+357 KQAAALGSTFLTLGT

-391 TVQSDKFL
+391 TVQGKNFMQGLDAL
-399 GALDEIGVNAERVQ
+399 GLSAEKVQ

-434 APDKQVANLTQIFGK
+434 APDQQVANLTQIFGK

-506 FSSAGETLREP
+506 FSSAGETLRDP

-579 SFTTLAGSGGVT
+579 SFTTLAGEGGIARLTGGVMRLGGAFQWLAGSPMQALLSAGRMVFG
-591 PLIGSLG
+591 PLI
-598 KLSSTLRGL
+598 TLLAGISAPVWGL
-607 IPSLSGVGRSIKD
+607 I
-620 WPALFRSAASGITQF
+620 ALF
-635 SKQAIGGL
+635 
-643 NTALMALSR
+643 
-652 GAVAAGQGLFT
+652 
-663 LFTRPMTAITW
+663 
-674 LGNGLRTLATSG
+674 
-686 FGALLNVGRTVM
+686 
-698 MALGGGLSL
+698 
-707 LLSPIG
+707 
-713 ILVIALSAAAIA
+713 AAAAVA
-725 VIKFWEPIKAF
+725 VIKFWQPIKAF
-736 FTGFYT
+736 FSGFFT
-742 GLMSGLQ
+742 GLMAGLQ
-749 PLTSAFSTAF
+749 PITQAFNAVF
-759 APLAPLFDSIGNAV
+759 APLAPIFDSIGNAIS
-773 GGVWEWFTKL
+773 GVWEWFTKL
-783 FEPIQ
+783 LEPIQ
-788 FSNEALA
+788 FSSEALA
-795 SCTSAG
+795 SCTSVG
-801 ETFGKVVGNAL
+801 ETFGKMVGGAI
-812 SALTPIIEGIA
+812 SALTLPIQAVAKGL
-823 RGIGWV
+823 GWI
-829 LEKLGAIPDATKA
+829 LEKLGAIPDAAKA
-842 AQQAAESMHKDPVV
+842 AQQVAQQMTPEAVNNLADRVNAFSGDVQAVAKESKKAEEK
-856 WEWDPQQKKMVKK
+856 
-869 GWNWSP
+869 
-875 KDDQQKKTN
+875 KKT
-884 QKQQQAIDQQKKQ
+884 DEQKKQ
-897 ESLINSLKGPANIV
+897 DNLINSLKGPANIV
-911 PKMSSSLDKI
+911 PKMNSSLDNI
-921 ATNTTEKKDG
+921 ATHTTEKKDG

-976 ASVTPWQVEK
+976 SSVTPWQVEK
-986 PAARV
+986 PAARE

-1011 DVYNLSF
+1011 DVYNLNF
-1018 DFSGQKLDEESIIRR
+1018 DFSGQKLDEETIIRR

-1051 QLIDHV
+1051 QLTDHV

>member
-96 NQQRVA
+96 NQQRAA

-194 APVAAA
+194 VPVAAA

-266 VANSDDPWEK
+266 VANSDDPWQK
-276 QKADLLAFASMA
+276 QKADLLSFASMA

-357 KQAAALGSTFLTLGS
+357 KQAAALGSTFLTLGT

-391 TVQSDKFL
+391 TVQGKNFMQGLDAL
-399 GALDEIGVNAERVQ
+399 GLSAEKVQ

-434 APDKQVANLTQIFGK
+434 APDQQVANLTQIFGK

-506 FSSAGETLREP
+506 FSSAGETLRDP

-556 LVVVGGLMLSIGA
+556 LVVMGGLMLSISA

-579 SFTTLAGSGGVT
+579 SFTSLAGEGGIARLTGGVMRLGGAFQWLAGSPMQALLSAGRMVFG
-591 PLIGSLG
+591 PLI
-598 KLSSTLRGL
+598 TLLAGISAPVWGL
-607 IPSLSGVGRSIKD
+607 I
-620 WPALFRSAASGITQF
+620 ALFA
-635 SKQAIGGL
+635 
-643 NTALMALSR
+643 
-652 GAVAAGQGLFT
+652 AVA
-663 LFTRPMTAITW
+663 
-674 LGNGLRTLATSG
+674 
-686 FGALLNVGRTVM
+686 V
-698 MALGGGLSL
+698 
-707 LLSPIG
+707 
-713 ILVIALSAAAIA
+713 A
-725 VIKFWEPIKAF
+725 VIKFWQPIKAF
-736 FTGFYT
+736 FSGFFT
-742 GLMSGLQ
+742 GLMAGLQ
-749 PLTSAFSTAF
+749 PITQSFNAVF
-759 APLAPLFDSIGNAV
+759 APLAPIFNSIGNAIS
-773 GGVWEWFTKL
+773 GVWEWFTKL
-783 FEPIQ
+783 LEPIQ
-788 FSNEALA
+788 FSSEALA

-801 ETFGKVVGNAL
+801 ETFGKVVGAAI
-812 SALTPIIEGIA
+812 SALTLPIQAVAKGL
-823 RGIGWV
+823 GWI
-829 LEKLGAIPDATKA
+829 LEKLGAIPDAAKA
-842 AQQAAESMHKDPVV
+842 AQQVAQQMTPEAVNNLADRVNAFSGDVQAVAKESKKAEEK
-856 WEWDPQQKKMVKK
+856 
-869 GWNWSP
+869 
-875 KDDQQKKTN
+875 KKT
-884 QKQQQAIDQQKKQ
+884 DEQKKQ
-897 ESLINSLKGPANIV
+897 DNLINSLKGPANIV
-911 PKMSSSLDKI
+911 PKMSNSLDKI

-986 PAARV
+986 PAARM

-1011 DVYNLSF
+1011 DVYNLNF
-1018 DFSGQKLDEESIIRR
+1018 DFSGQKLDEETIIRR

-1051 QLIDHV
+1051 QLTDHV

>member
-96 NQQRVA
+96 NQQRAA

-179 MSGGMKT
+179 TSGGMKT

-266 VANSDDPWEK
+266 VANSDDPWQK
-276 QKADLLAFASMA
+276 QKADLLSFASMA

-357 KQAAALGSTFLTLGS
+357 KQAAALGSTFLTLGT

-391 TVQSDKFL
+391 TVQGKNFMQGLDAL
-399 GALDEIGVNAERVQ
+399 GLSAEKVQ

-434 APDKQVANLTQIFGK
+434 APDQQVANLTQIFGK

-506 FSSAGETLREP
+506 FSSAGETLRDP

-556 LVVVGGLMLSIGA
+556 LVVMGGLMLSIGA

-579 SFTTLAGSGGVT
+579 SFTSLAGEGGIARLTGGVMRLGGAFQWLAVSPMQALLSAGRMVFG
-591 PLIGSLG
+591 PLI
-598 KLSSTLRGL
+598 TLLAGISAPVWGL
-607 IPSLSGVGRSIKD
+607 I
-620 WPALFRSAASGITQF
+620 ALFA
-635 SKQAIGGL
+635 
-643 NTALMALSR
+643 
-652 GAVAAGQGLFT
+652 AVA
-663 LFTRPMTAITW
+663 
-674 LGNGLRTLATSG
+674 
-686 FGALLNVGRTVM
+686 V
-698 MALGGGLSL
+698 
-707 LLSPIG
+707 
-713 ILVIALSAAAIA
+713 A
-725 VIKFWEPIKAF
+725 VIKFWQPIKAF
-736 FTGFYT
+736 FSGFFT
-742 GLMSGLQ
+742 GLMAGLQ
-749 PLTSAFSTAF
+749 PITQSFNAVF
-759 APLAPLFDSIGNAV
+759 APLAPIFNSIGNAIS
-773 GGVWEWFTKL
+773 GVWEWFTKL
-783 FEPIQ
+783 LEPIQ
-788 FSNEALA
+788 FSSEALA

-801 ETFGKVVGNAL
+801 ETFGKVVGAAI
-812 SALTPIIEGIA
+812 SALTLPIQAVAKGL
-823 RGIGWV
+823 GWI
-829 LEKLGAIPDATKA
+829 LEKLGAIPDAAKA
-842 AQQAAESMHKDPVV
+842 AQQVAQQMTPEAVNNLADRVNAFSGDVQAVAKESKKAEEK
-856 WEWDPQQKKMVKK
+856 
-869 GWNWSP
+869 
-875 KDDQQKKTN
+875 KKT
-884 QKQQQAIDQQKKQ
+884 DEQKKQ
-897 ESLINSLKGPANIV
+897 DNLINSLKGPANIV
-911 PKMSSSLDKI
+911 PKMSNSLDKI

-986 PAARV
+986 PAARM

-1011 DVYNLSF
+1011 DVYNLNF
-1018 DFSGQKLDEESIIRR
+1018 DFSGQKLDEETIIRR

-1051 QLIDHV
+1051 QLTDHV

>member
-96 NQQRVA
+96 NQQRAA

-125 SEGIAISSASRAT
+125 SEGIAVSSASRAT

-266 VANSDDPWEK
+266 VANSDDPWQK

-357 KQAAALGSTFLTLGS
+357 KQAAALGSTFLTLGT

-391 TVQSDKFL
+391 TVQGKNFMQGLDAL
-399 GALDEIGVNAERVQ
+399 GLSAEKVQ

-434 APDKQVANLTQIFGK
+434 APDQQVANLTQIFGK

-542 VGSIMKVTAAIGAL
+542 VGSIMKITAAIGAL

-569 VLGPMALVRL
+569 VLVPMALVRL
-579 SFTTLAGSGGVT
+579 SFTTLAGEGGIARLTGGVMRLGGAFQWLAGSPMQSLLSVGRMVFG
-591 PLIGSLG
+591 PLI
-598 KLSSTLRGL
+598 TLLAGISAPVWGL
-607 IPSLSGVGRSIKD
+607 I
-620 WPALFRSAASGITQF
+620 ALFA
-635 SKQAIGGL
+635 
-643 NTALMALSR
+643 
-652 GAVAAGQGLFT
+652 AVA
-663 LFTRPMTAITW
+663 
-674 LGNGLRTLATSG
+674 
-686 FGALLNVGRTVM
+686 V
-698 MALGGGLSL
+698 
-707 LLSPIG
+707 
-713 ILVIALSAAAIA
+713 A
-725 VIKFWEPIKAF
+725 VIKFWQPIKAF
-736 FTGFYT
+736 FSGFFT
-742 GLMSGLQ
+742 GLMAGLQ
-749 PLTSAFSTAF
+749 PITQAFNAVF
-759 APLAPLFDSIGNAV
+759 APLAPIFDSIGNAIS
-773 GGVWEWFTKL
+773 GVWEWFTKL
-783 FEPIQ
+783 LEPIQ
-788 FSNEALA
+788 FSSEALA

-801 ETFGKVVGNAL
+801 ETFGKVVGAAI
-812 SALTPIIEGIA
+812 SALTLPIQGVA
-823 RGIGWV
+823 KGLGWI
-829 LEKLGAIPDATKA
+829 LEKLGAIPDAAKA
-842 AQQAAESMHKDPVV
+842 AQQVAQQMTPEAVNNLADRFTTFAGDVQAITKESKKAEEK
-856 WEWDPQQKKMVKK
+856 
-869 GWNWSP
+869 
-875 KDDQQKKTN
+875 KKT
-884 QKQQQAIDQQKKQ
+884 DEQKKQ
-897 ESLINSLKGPANIV
+897 DNLINSLKGPANIV

-952 PLKQAQRQLPSLT
+952 PLKQAQHQLPSLT

-1051 QLIDHV
+1051 QLTDHV

>member
-96 NQQRVA
+96 NQQRAA

-276 QKADLLAFASMA
+276 QKADLLSFASMA

-357 KQAAALGSTFLTLGS
+357 KQAAALGSTFLTLGT

-391 TVQSDKFL
+391 TVQGKNFMQGLDAL
-399 GALDEIGVNAERVQ
+399 GLSAEKVQ

-434 APDKQVANLTQIFGK
+434 APDQQVANLTQIFGK

-517 LMDIMLTVSKVVGSV
+517 LMDMMLTVSKVVGSV

-579 SFTTLAGSGGVT
+579 SFTTLAGEGGIARLTGGVMRLGGAFQWLAGSPMQALLSAGRMVFG
-591 PLIGSLG
+591 PLI
-598 KLSSTLRGL
+598 TLLAGISAPVWGL
-607 IPSLSGVGRSIKD
+607 I
-620 WPALFRSAASGITQF
+620 ALF
-635 SKQAIGGL
+635 
-643 NTALMALSR
+643 
-652 GAVAAGQGLFT
+652 
-663 LFTRPMTAITW
+663 
-674 LGNGLRTLATSG
+674 
-686 FGALLNVGRTVM
+686 
-698 MALGGGLSL
+698 
-707 LLSPIG
+707 
-713 ILVIALSAAAIA
+713 AAAAVA
-725 VIKFWEPIKAF
+725 VIKFWQPIKAF
-736 FTGFYT
+736 FSGFFT
-742 GLMSGLQ
+742 GLMAGLQ
-749 PLTSAFSTAF
+749 PITQAFNAVF
-759 APLAPLFDSIGNAV
+759 APLAPIFDSIGNAIS
-773 GGVWEWFTKL
+773 GVWEWFTKL
-783 FEPIQ
+783 LEPIQ
-788 FSNEALA
+788 FSSEALA

-801 ETFGKVVGNAL
+801 ETFGKVVGGAI
-812 SALTPIIEGIA
+812 SALTLPIQAVAKGL
-823 RGIGWV
+823 GWI
-829 LEKLGAIPDATKA
+829 LEKLGAIPDAAKA
-842 AQQAAESMHKDPVV
+842 AQQVAQQMTPEAVNNLADRVNAFSGDVQAVAKESKKAEEK
-856 WEWDPQQKKMVKK
+856 
-869 GWNWSP
+869 
-875 KDDQQKKTN
+875 KKT
-884 QKQQQAIDQQKKQ
+884 DEQKKQ
-897 ESLINSLKGPANIV
+897 DNLINSLKGPANIV

-1011 DVYNLSF
+1011 DVYNLNF
-1018 DFSGQKLDEESIIRR
+1018 DFSGQKLDEETIIRR

-1051 QLIDHV
+1051 QLTDHV

>member
-21 PVNAARQSAAALA
+21 PVSAARQSAAALA

-70 AKEQA
+70 TKEQA

-96 NQQRVA
+96 NQQRAA

-266 VANSDDPWEK
+266 VANSDDPWQK
-276 QKADLLAFASMA
+276 QKADLLSFASMA

-313 KIPTQNIEQL
+313 KIPTQNIKQL

-357 KQAAALGSTFLTLGS
+357 KQAAALGSTFLTLGT

-391 TVQSDKFL
+391 TVQGKNFMQGLDAL
-399 GALDEIGVNAERVQ
+399 GLSAEKVQ

-434 APDKQVANLTQIFGK
+434 APDQQVANLTQIFGK

-556 LVVVGGLMLSIGA
+556 LVVAGGLMLSIGA

-579 SFTTLAGSGGVT
+579 SFTTLAGEGGIARLTGGVMRLGGAFQWLAGSPMQALLSAGRMVFG
-591 PLIGSLG
+591 PLI
-598 KLSSTLRGL
+598 TLLAGISAPVWGL
-607 IPSLSGVGRSIKD
+607 I
-620 WPALFRSAASGITQF
+620 ALF
-635 SKQAIGGL
+635 
-643 NTALMALSR
+643 
-652 GAVAAGQGLFT
+652 
-663 LFTRPMTAITW
+663 
-674 LGNGLRTLATSG
+674 
-686 FGALLNVGRTVM
+686 
-698 MALGGGLSL
+698 
-707 LLSPIG
+707 
-713 ILVIALSAAAIA
+713 AAAAVA
-725 VIKFWEPIKAF
+725 VIKFWQPIKAF
-736 FTGFYT
+736 FSGFFT
-742 GLMSGLQ
+742 GLMAGLQ
-749 PLTSAFSTAF
+749 PITQAFNAVF
-759 APLAPLFDSIGNAV
+759 APLAPIFDSIGNAIS
-773 GGVWEWFTKL
+773 GVWEWFTKL
-783 FEPIQ
+783 LEPIQ
-788 FSNEALA
+788 FSSDALA

-801 ETFGKVVGNAL
+801 ETFGKVVGAAI
-812 SALTPIIEGIA
+812 SALTLPIQAVAKGL
-823 RGIGWV
+823 GWI
-829 LEKLGAIPDATKA
+829 LEKLGAIPDAAKA
-842 AQQAAESMHKDPVV
+842 AQQVAQQMTPEAVNNLADRVNAFSGDVQAVAKESKKAEEK
-856 WEWDPQQKKMVKK
+856 
-869 GWNWSP
+869 
-875 KDDQQKKTN
+875 KKT
-884 QKQQQAIDQQKKQ
+884 DEQKKQ
-897 ESLINSLKGPANIV
+897 DNLINSLKGPANIV

-1011 DVYNLSF
+1011 DVYNLNF
-1018 DFSGQKLDEESIIRR
+1018 DFSGQKLDEETIIRR

>member
-96 NQQRVA
+96 NQQRAA

-173 ETGEKM
+173 ETGEKL

-266 VANSDDPWEK
+266 VANSDDPWQK
-276 QKADLLAFASMA
+276 QKSDLLSFASMA

-357 KQAAALGSTFLTLGS
+357 KQAAALGSTFLTLS
-372 PAEVAASA
+372 TPAEVAASA

-391 TVQSDKFL
+391 TVQGKNFMQGLDAL
-399 GALDEIGVNAERVQ
+399 GLSAEKVQ

-434 APDKQVANLTQIFGK
+434 APDQQVANLTQIFGK

-579 SFTTLAGSGGVT
+579 SFTTLAGEGGIARLTGGVMRLGGAFQWLAGSPMQALLSVGRMVFG
-591 PLIGSLG
+591 PLI
-598 KLSSTLRGL
+598 TLLAGISAPVWGL
-607 IPSLSGVGRSIKD
+607 I
-620 WPALFRSAASGITQF
+620 ALF
-635 SKQAIGGL
+635 
-643 NTALMALSR
+643 
-652 GAVAAGQGLFT
+652 
-663 LFTRPMTAITW
+663 
-674 LGNGLRTLATSG
+674 
-686 FGALLNVGRTVM
+686 
-698 MALGGGLSL
+698 
-707 LLSPIG
+707 
-713 ILVIALSAAAIA
+713 AAAAVA
-725 VIKFWEPIKAF
+725 VIKFWQPIKAF
-736 FTGFYT
+736 FSGFFT
-742 GLMSGLQ
+742 GLMAGLQ
-749 PLTSAFSTAF
+749 PITQAFNAVF
-759 APLAPLFDSIGNAV
+759 APLAPIFDSIGNAIS
-773 GGVWEWFTKL
+773 GVWEWFTKL
-783 FEPIQ
+783 LEPIQ
-788 FSNEALA
+788 FSSEALA

-801 ETFGKVVGNAL
+801 ETFGKVVGGAI
-812 SALTPIIEGIA
+812 SALTLPIQAVAKGL
-823 RGIGWV
+823 GWI
-829 LEKLGAIPDATKA
+829 LEKLGAIPDAAKA
-842 AQQAAESMHKDPVV
+842 AQQVAQQMTPEAVNNLADRVNAFSGDVQAVAKESKKAEEK
-856 WEWDPQQKKMVKK
+856 
-869 GWNWSP
+869 
-875 KDDQQKKTN
+875 KKT
-884 QKQQQAIDQQKKQ
+884 DEQKKQ
-897 ESLINSLKGPANIV
+897 DNLINSLKGPANIV

-952 PLKQAQRQLPSLT
+952 PIKQAQRQLPSLT

-1003 ALMPAPGG
+1003 ALMPASGG
-1011 DVYNLSF
+1011 DVYNLNF
-1018 DFSGQKLDEESIIRR
+1018 DFSGQKLDEETIIRR

-1051 QLIDHV
+1051 QLTDHV

>member
-96 NQQRVA
+96 NQQRAA

-194 APVAAA
+194 VPVAAA

-266 VANSDDPWEK
+266 VANSDDPWQK
-276 QKADLLAFASMA
+276 QKADLLSFASMA

-357 KQAAALGSTFLTLGS
+357 KQAAALGSTFLTLGT

-391 TVQSDKFL
+391 TVQGKNFMQGLDAL
-399 GALDEIGVNAERVQ
+399 GLSAEKVQ

-434 APDKQVANLTQIFGK
+434 APDQQVANLTQIFGK

-506 FSSAGETLREP
+506 FSSAGETLRDP

-556 LVVVGGLMLSIGA
+556 LVVMGGLMLSIGA

-579 SFTTLAGSGGVT
+579 SFTSLAGEGGIARLTGGVMRLGGAFQWLAGSPMQALLSAGRMVFG
-591 PLIGSLG
+591 PLI
-598 KLSSTLRGL
+598 TLLAGISAPVWGL
-607 IPSLSGVGRSIKD
+607 I
-620 WPALFRSAASGITQF
+620 ALFA
-635 SKQAIGGL
+635 
-643 NTALMALSR
+643 
-652 GAVAAGQGLFT
+652 AVA
-663 LFTRPMTAITW
+663 
-674 LGNGLRTLATSG
+674 
-686 FGALLNVGRTVM
+686 V
-698 MALGGGLSL
+698 
-707 LLSPIG
+707 
-713 ILVIALSAAAIA
+713 A
-725 VIKFWEPIKAF
+725 VIKFWQPIKAF
-736 FTGFYT
+736 FSGFFT
-742 GLMSGLQ
+742 GLMAGLQ
-749 PLTSAFSTAF
+749 PITQSFNAVF
-759 APLAPLFDSIGNAV
+759 APLAPIFNSIGNAIS
-773 GGVWEWFTKL
+773 GVWEWFTKL
-783 FEPIQ
+783 LEPIQ
-788 FSNEALA
+788 FSSEALA

-801 ETFGKVVGNAL
+801 ETFGKVVGAAI
-812 SALTPIIEGIA
+812 SALTLPIQAVAKGL
-823 RGIGWV
+823 GWI
-829 LEKLGAIPDATKA
+829 LEKLGAIPDAAKA
-842 AQQAAESMHKDPVV
+842 AQQVAQQMTPEAVNNLADRVNAFSGDVQAVAKESKKAEEK
-856 WEWDPQQKKMVKK
+856 
-869 GWNWSP
+869 
-875 KDDQQKKTN
+875 KKT
-884 QKQQQAIDQQKKQ
+884 DEQKKQ
-897 ESLINSLKGPANIV
+897 DNLINSLKGPANIV
-911 PKMSSSLDKI
+911 PKMSNSLDKI

-965 DWVTQQAGSLI
+965 
-976 ASVTPWQVEK
+976 
-986 PAARV
+986 
-991 PVSASPSAASVA
+991 
-1003 ALMPAPGG
+1003 
-1011 DVYNLSF
+1011 
-1018 DFSGQKLDEESIIRR
+1018 
-1033 VREELALAKQQA
+1033 
-1045 DRRKRS
+1045 
-1051 QLIDHV
+1051 